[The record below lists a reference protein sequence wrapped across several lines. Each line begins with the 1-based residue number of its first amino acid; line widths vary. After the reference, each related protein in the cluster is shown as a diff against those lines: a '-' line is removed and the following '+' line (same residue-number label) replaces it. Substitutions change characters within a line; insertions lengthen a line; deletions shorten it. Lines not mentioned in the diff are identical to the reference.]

1 MTSCKT
7 EIGAQEQSPIS
18 TEVLKIDNDQQ
29 NKEGRTI
36 FGKKVLHF
44 LVASTNKQRLNIITN
59 TAQLNKEALNQVN
72 NVTTQSI

>member
-1 MTSCKT
+1 MSKLILQKGMTSCQT

-36 FGKKVLHF
+36 FGKKRF
-44 LVASTNKQRLNIITN
+44 
-59 TAQLNKEALNQVN
+59 
-72 NVTTQSI
+72 

>member
-1 MTSCKT
+1 M
-7 EIGAQEQSPIS
+7 
-18 TEVLKIDNDQQ
+18 LKIDNDQQ

-36 FGKKVLHF
+36 FGKKVLNF

-72 NVTTQSI
+72 NVTT